1 MGIAAE
7 GVGFIVDGGGLRK
20 DQREF
25 RASLMAAGAYAII
38 DLFSARRGWGWLP
51 GVA

>member
-1 MGIAAE
+1 MGTAAE
-7 GVGFIVDGGGLRK
+7 GVALIIDGGGLRK
-20 DQREF
+20 GQREF

-38 DLFSARRGWGWLP
+38 DLFSARRGWGWPP